1 MKPFI
6 DITGASGAV
15 YRFDGIAG
23 AADAPAVAG
32 NFVFA
37 RISGRDVEVA
47 CCGSALN
54 LKDTVSLWGAEI
66 EASETQGIFVRLNT
80 LRGARVREH
89 DDIVEKHRPE
99 VVVIDPDE
107 R

>member
-6 DITGASGAV
+6 DILGASGAV
-15 YRFDGIAG
+15 YRFDAIAR

-32 NFVFA
+32 NFIFA
-37 RISGRDVEVA
+37 RINRGEVEVA
-47 CCGSALN
+47 GCGSTLN
-54 LKDTVSLWGAEI
+54 LKDTVSLWGSEI
-66 EASETQGIFVRLNT
+66 EANETQGIFVRLNT

-89 DDIVEKHRPE
+89 DDIVDKHRPDL
-99 VVVIDPDE
+99 VVIDPDE